1 LRHNCCPAL
10 ANNGSLRG
18 WHLGAS
24 TGRGANGKQSAPKR
38 CLLPS
43 APVVLLLL
51 NRESK
56 LYLTA
61 AANQQC
67 KTGQHVSD
75 NYNGVLA
82 FLSLSCTGE
91 PEIVDRIILAL
102 GLGSSRQGITR
113 KRRRQPSLSPPGP
126 ISAVGDGPNFS
137 PIQPLPEVFRSC
149 GGTAQRVCQH
159 VTVPH
164 SMLNYN
170 TSTATELNI
179 LPLYTG
185 RKFLDRLEIL
195 QPFVDDW
202 HPRATV
208 DPELLPFKPTPF
220 NITEHGPRYR
230 RQSQCSPT
238 SSQYVLFVLDTSSN
252 TGREDF
258 NRLTAVLGDLVLFFC
273 SPIKVAVMT
282 FDQEY
287 FVEFCF
293 DCFDS
298 TCSGRQMTGDAI
310 TNIDYGYGRSGIR
323 WRHTAGAARCVCDFM
338 LTPSCGVPVGA
349 ECIDVVFITV
359 GRSNDPNINVC
370 NTIGCL
376 HDRYGVTTHAIGVGN
391 AFDPEL
397 ECISNADPNTFN
409 IFNFNSFD
417 EFVQTFED
425 IINRLI
431 YGGVSPS
438 GNPYVCIGTRGLG
451 TDGCH
456 N

>member
-1 LRHNCCPAL
+1 MNRLAVFVVAL
-10 ANNGSLRG
+10 VA
-18 WHLGAS
+18 
-24 TGRGANGKQSAPKR
+24 TQ
-38 CLLPS
+38 LLPCTCQQRVPPRL
-43 APVVLLLL
+43 APGCQYGPWSEWKTISTKAVPPSQCPSGSVVTEQREQIVLDGSCKPAMQ
-51 NRESK
+51 NR
-56 LYLTA
+56 TT
-61 AANQQC
+61 C
-67 KTGQHVSD
+67 
-75 NYNGVLA
+75 
-82 FLSLSCTGE
+82 E

-164 SMLNYN
+164 S
-170 TSTATELNI
+170 
-179 LPLYTG
+179 